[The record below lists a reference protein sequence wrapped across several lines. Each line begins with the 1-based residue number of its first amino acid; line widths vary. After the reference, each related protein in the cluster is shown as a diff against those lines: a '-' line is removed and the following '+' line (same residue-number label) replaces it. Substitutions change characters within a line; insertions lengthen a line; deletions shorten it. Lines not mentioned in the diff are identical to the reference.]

1 MQRKFS
7 GAKVSIWSYGELA
20 LHCGASAE
28 WANRQSNPYRIVPGP
43 HGSAE
48 RKRRKTFS
56 FLSVGLPNPS
66 SPRLCCTVKRVR
78 LRYGSGVTDPKA
90 FGSGGKGIRT
100 PGLLLANETLYQL
113 SYTPRSSFGAR
124 D

>member
-7 GAKVSIWSYGELA
+7 GAKVSTWLYGELA
-20 LHCGASAE
+20 LHCGALAE

-56 FLSVGLPNPS
+56 FLSVGLPSRSSLRSCSELRRCPPS
-66 SPRLCCTVKRVR
+66 LKLWRDSPALV
-78 LRYGSGVTDPKA
+78 GD
-90 FGSGGKGIRT
+90 
-100 PGLLLANETLYQL
+100 ANEDW
-113 SYTPRSSFGAR
+113 R
-124 D
+124 